1 MNFGIETQSRKLDTK
16 EMMDDETMQKLLRFK
31 RQETPPPAYFDAFLR
46 DFHQRQRRELLE
58 TSSIGILFE
67 RVNTYLSDPRS
78 QAWAYAPVMAL
89 FMVAFYVFIGMTAD
103 TPIPSVPSL
112 ASVPIEQGKYAF
124 NDSTDVGYWPGGSA
138 LLHTVDNVPPIQAS
152 AFLGTPR
159 LQLSLSP
166 DELFKQFIGK

>member
-1 MNFGIETQSRKLDTK
+1 
-16 EMMDDETMQKLLRFK
+16 MDDETLQKLLRFK

-89 FMVAFYVFIGMTAD
+89 FMVAFYVIIGMTAE
-103 TPIPSVPSL
+103 TTIPSVPSL
-112 ASVPIEQGKYAF
+112 ANVSMEQAKYAF
-124 NDSTDVGYWPGGSA
+124 NDTSEAGYWTGGPTV
-138 LLHTVDNVPPIQAS
+138 LHTVDNVPPPAIQAS
-152 AFLGTPR
+152 AFLSTPR
-159 LQLSLSP
+159 LQLSLSR
-166 DELFKQFIGK
+166 DEAFQQLIGN